1 MPGLEEQAP
10 AFAGLRGLPGGNW
23 RRLPRHQS
31 ALAAASALCLAACH
45 HDAPALTVTSATDL
59 GKLADTAAPNLLRD
73 GGASILLG
81 GRVLWTFGDTI
92 FSPPAVDGSQLR
104 SNTAALAQ
112 VASPLAVTEPL
123 DAKGAPQQF
132 VPFTAAEAA
141 YNTQSGKPDERYA
154 LWPGAMVPID
164 ANRALVFVDR
174 LKVHPGGLNFEDLS
188 TDLAVVTAGS
198 TTSTRAGALF
208 AVPEALFNHGAV
220 VSGDRVYLYACTP
233 GALCKVARAPLAQAQ
248 SRSAYEFYTGSDWS
262 ADITR
267 AVKTVP
273 GSTSGF
279 SVIFSTALGR
289 FVAAS
294 TPGFSAE
301 VELRTAPAPEG
312 PWSDP
317 VVAWTAPSAIYAVY
331 LHPELASG
339 TDLVVSYSRSTG
351 SFTGEI
357 RVIEVGLR

>member
-1 MPGLEEQAP
+1 MPGTGEQAP
-10 AFAGLRGLPGGNW
+10 AFAGLRGLRGRGWQAPH
-23 RRLPRHQS
+23 RRRGLVV
-31 ALAAASALCLAACH
+31 AAIGLCLAACH
-45 HDAPALTVTSATDL
+45 KDAPALTVASATDL
-59 GKLADTAAPNLLRD
+59 GKIADAAAPNLLRD

-81 GRVLWTFGDTI
+81 GKVLWTFGDTI
-92 FSPPAVDGSQLR
+92 FSPAAVDGSQLR

-132 VPFTAAEAA
+132 VPFTAEEAA
-141 YNTQSGKPDERYA
+141 YNAQSGKPDERYA
-154 LWPGAMVPID
+154 LWPGAMIPLD

-174 LKVHPGGLNFEDLS
+174 LKVHPGTLNYEDLS
-188 TDLAVVTAGS
+188 TEVAIASAGS
-198 TTSTRAGALF
+198 TTSTRAGTVF
-208 AVPEALFNHGAV
+208 AAPEALFSHGAV
-220 VSGDRVYLYACTP
+220 VSGDRIYLYACTP
-233 GALCKVARAPLAQAQ
+233 AAPCKVARAPLAQAQ
-248 SRSAYEFYTGSDWS
+248 SRGAYEFYTGSDWS

-279 SVIFSTALGR
+279 SVIFSAALGV

-294 TPGFSAE
+294 TPGFSSE

-331 LHPELASG
+331 LHPELAG
-339 TDLVVSYSRSTG
+339 AKELVVSYSRPTG
-351 SFTGEI
+351 SFAGEI
-357 RVIEVGLR
+357 RVIKVGLK